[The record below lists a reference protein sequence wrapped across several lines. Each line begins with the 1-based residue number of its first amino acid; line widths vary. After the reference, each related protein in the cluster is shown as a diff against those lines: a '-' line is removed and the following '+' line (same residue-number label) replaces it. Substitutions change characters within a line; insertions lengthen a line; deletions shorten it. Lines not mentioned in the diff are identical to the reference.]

1 MKAILGGRFN
11 LRVDGLEMVISLKRL
26 LTISSDIARAP
37 III

>member
-11 LRVDGLEMVISLKRL
+11 LRVQIRL
-26 LTISSDIARAP
+26 LTIPSNIARAP